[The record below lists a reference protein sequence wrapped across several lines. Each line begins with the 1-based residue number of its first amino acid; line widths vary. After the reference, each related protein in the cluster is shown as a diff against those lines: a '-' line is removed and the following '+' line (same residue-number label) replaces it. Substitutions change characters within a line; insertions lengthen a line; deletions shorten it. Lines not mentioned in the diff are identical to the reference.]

1 MAEFDFRVRFHL
13 LDGDYI
19 GCDAQEL
26 LVVEDQEGH
35 RLRLK
40 SGEHS
45 VPIKERSRAAL
56 IGGPYPSEED
66 ARDAAAQAKRALL
79 IWAVTERRGI
89 DLGDGKVRGGLTN
102 YGREVLEQ
110 QTGRVVRTDVH
121 GVDVYPRQDHQ
132 IFISIDVNCNI
143 IKDPTTFIEMV
154 SRRFVE
160 PVALTEKQVVAAEL
174 YCSSFFDVSFRSRL
188 ITLMSAVEALLD
200 CPERSSAVLD
210 IVDLLDKTV
219 KEANIDEA
227 TKAAMR
233 GSLQWLRQDSI
244 GQTGKILSTRL
255 LASREYLGKTAPKFF
270 RYCYNLRSQIVHNG
284 QPSDPTVDLLEIA
297 NTFQGFVADLL
308 LASFGV
314 NDAR

>member
-1 MAEFDFRVRFHL
+1 ML
-13 LDGDYI
+13 LFFS
-19 GCDAQEL
+19 CQEL
-26 LVVEDQEGH
+26 VNNDQ
-35 RLRLK
+35 
-40 SGEHS
+40 
-45 VPIKERSRAAL
+45 
-56 IGGPYPSEED
+56 
-66 ARDAAAQAKRALL
+66 QRALTSRTPPRESSKSPTR
-79 IWAVTERRGI
+79 AVSWVNRLFCSE
-89 DLGDGKVRGGLTN
+89 
-102 YGREVLEQ
+102 
-110 QTGRVVRTDVH
+110 TDCT
-121 GVDVYPRQDHQ
+121 Q
-132 IFISIDVNCNI
+132 
-143 IKDPTTFIEMV
+143 MV

-210 IVDLLDKTV
+210 VVDLLDKTV

-255 LASREYLGKTAPKFF
+255 LAGREYLGKTAPKFF
-270 RYCYNLRSQIVHNG
+270 RYCYDLRSQIVHNG
-284 QPSDPTVDLLEIA
+284 QPSDPTVDLLGIA
-297 NTFQGFVADLL
+297 NTFQAFVADLL

-314 NDAR
+314 SAA